1 MHIIGLLVGR
11 HVCLAI
17 QTWRLTG
24 QVSPALGKSPS
35 LQKGP
40 GFGILAGG
48 RLRERWISVG
58 FVSQPEGN

>member
-1 MHIIGLLVGR
+1 M
-11 HVCLAI
+11 CLAI

-35 LQKGP
+35 FQKGP